1 MHHGREGESR
11 LRWCTRAEMPAH
23 LPPAGDVCR
32 DWRQGPRVLLALEPR
47 HGRVHDL
54 EQMVVRVQLERGDR
68 AWGGGGLAIRYQS
81 KVRQGVW
88 RLYGPH
94 RKAGR
99 SRFGARQRGFYFLS
113 QVAHPLSMFSV
124 LAGRIL
130 MCGCACASLCDAFA
144 PAYPPGPPIRTPPP
158 FPCSPR
164 IRGHTQSPHDILNH
178 LEPRL

>member
-1 MHHGREGESR
+1 MVHHGREGESR
-11 LRWCTRAEMPAH
+11 LRWCTRAKMPAH

-68 AWGGGGLAIRYQS
+68 AWAGGLQSDTNQKCGGGYGGYMVHIGRL
-81 KVRQGVW
+81 GV
-88 RLYGPH
+88 LDL
-94 RKAGR
+94 
-99 SRFGARQRGFYFLS
+99 ARQRGFYFLS

-164 IRGHTQSPHDILNH
+164 IRVPKVRTTSSTT
-178 LEPRL
+178 